1 MPALSFNKKCHHNIN
16 VVTALFNNIY
26 ALNLFLVLF
35 ANQQRASITDSSKL
49 RCYERLKHRNRK
61 KLLIAYIVN
70 GIISQLTI
78 HVTKIHSGNKKR
90 KSSDFLKK

>member
-16 VVTALFNNIY
+16 VVTALFTNIY

-35 ANQQRASITDSSKL
+35 ANQQRASITGSSKL
-49 RCYERLKHRNRK
+49 RY
-61 KLLIAYIVN
+61 
-70 GIISQLTI
+70 
-78 HVTKIHSGNKKR
+78 SGNKKR

>member
-26 ALNLFLVLF
+26 ASNLFLVLF
-35 ANQQRASITDSSKL
+35 ANQQRASITGSSK
-49 RCYERLKHRNRK
+49 
-61 KLLIAYIVN
+61 
-70 GIISQLTI
+70 
-78 HVTKIHSGNKKR
+78 HSGNKKR

>member
-35 ANQQRASITDSSKL
+35 ANQQRASITGSSKL
-49 RCYERLKHRNRK
+49 RCYERLKHRK
-61 KLLIAYIVN
+61 QEKTAYRIHCKWYYQPVN
-70 GIISQLTI
+70 DSR
-78 HVTKIHSGNKKR
+78 H
-90 KSSDFLKK
+90 